1 MVMAELTIQGNWDQ
15 IKMKIKRKYRDLS
28 DEVLNFQPGNEE
40 QLIQNLMQAIRK
52 DRKYVEFMLRKMTYN
67 SESNRL

>member
-52 DRKYVEFMLRKMTYN
+52 DRKYVEFMLRKMQHH
-67 SESNRL
+67 SDSNRF